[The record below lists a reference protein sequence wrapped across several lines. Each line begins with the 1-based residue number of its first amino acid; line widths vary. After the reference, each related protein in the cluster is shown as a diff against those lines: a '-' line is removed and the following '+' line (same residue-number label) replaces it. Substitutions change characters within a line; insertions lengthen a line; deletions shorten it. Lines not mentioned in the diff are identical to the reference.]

1 MLALGVSKALTPP
14 TFSEGLLC
22 VLSLPLIL
30 FCALPAVLLV
40 ITWLS
45 LQRTLALAHGM
56 TFLLLVTT
64 LLLPGHL
71 HSSAI
76 SLALTLG
83 SRTFRL
89 LEY

>member
-1 MLALGVSKALTPP
+1 MFALAVSKALTPP
-14 TFSEGLLC
+14 TFSEGLLY

-30 FCALPAVLLV
+30 FCALPAVLV
-40 ITWLS
+40 IARLS
-45 LQRTLALAHGM
+45 LQRTLALARGM

-64 LLLPGHL
+64 SLLPGHL

-76 SLALTLG
+76 SLALTLH
-83 SRTFRL
+83 SRAFWL

>member
-1 MLALGVSKALTPP
+1 MLPLGVSKALTPP

-22 VLSLPLIL
+22 VLSLPL

-40 ITWLS
+40 IAWVS

-71 HSSAI
+71 HSSVI
-76 SLALTLG
+76 SLALTLD
-83 SRTFRL
+83 SRTFQL

>member
-1 MLALGVSKALTPP
+1 MLALAVSKALTP
-14 TFSEGLLC
+14 TFSEGLLY

-40 ITWLS
+40 IAQLS

-64 LLLPGHL
+64 SLLPGHL

-76 SLALTLG
+76 SLALTLR
-83 SRTFRL
+83 SRAFRL